1 MEIFVYVIFV
11 CLGFCYGNVVFKKS
25 SFTCIITTWKFLQAI
40 YELII
45 RTLNDEKLTHILY
58 DTKKVL
64 QSAAW
69 CRTTKLNI

>member
-1 MEIFVYVIFV
+1 MGMLFF
-11 CLGFCYGNVVFKKS
+11 FKS

-45 RTLNDEKLTHILY
+45 WTLNDEKFTHILY
-58 DTKKVL
+58 DTEKLL